1 MVDRNTDERTV
12 ALIAQLLFED
22 RQAQEAADR
31 RLAML
36 FSNQGVRGHVE
47 ERLHPIP
54 GRVGEYGANDD
65 TPRQANAAEPRK
77 IQPLS
82 MKKVQRSR
90 THITPESSVTA
101 AKRPPP
107 IVAESSTT
115 ASKMKSPGSTEATAD
130 DGPHTCMACQD
141 QFPITELVQAS
152 CSHEY
157 CQDCSTALFT
167 HAIKDQSMFPP
178 KCCGQPITLE
188 SVRKFLTAELI
199 EDFKR
204 TKEERDTPNRTYCS
218 NKTCSA
224 FLKPIET
231 RKPATLCVGCG
242 TKFRKRCAS
251 PDCLGYP
258 GTARIEAVQ
267 EDCPRCG
274 RRYQAYCPNRA
285 CKDHGKRQED
295 TVRKDDNLTCSSCGT
310 ITCTICK
317 GAAHY
322 GDCPADT
329 NLQRALETAMEN
341 NWKRCKACGQI
352 VERIDGCNHMIVS
365 TALLYTPLLTKS

>member
-1 MVDRNTDERTV
+1 
-12 ALIAQLLFED
+12 
-22 RQAQEAADR
+22 
-31 RLAML
+31 
-36 FSNQGVRGHVE
+36 
-47 ERLHPIP
+47 
-54 GRVGEYGANDD
+54 
-65 TPRQANAAEPRK
+65 
-77 IQPLS
+77 
-82 MKKVQRSR
+82 
-90 THITPESSVTA
+90 
-101 AKRPPP
+101 
-107 IVAESSTT
+107 
-115 ASKMKSPGSTEATAD
+115 
-130 DGPHTCMACQD
+130 MACQD

-199 EDFKR
+199 DDFKR

-231 RKPATLCVGCG
+231 RKPATLCV
-242 TKFRKRCAS
+242 
-251 PDCLGYP
+251 
-258 GTARIEAVQ
+258 
-267 EDCPRCG
+267 
-274 RRYQAYCPNRA
+274 
-285 CKDHGKRQED
+285 
-295 TVRKDDNLTCSSCGT
+295 DDNLTCSSCGT

-329 NLQRALETAMEN
+329 NLQRALETATEN

-352 VERIDGCNHMIVS
+352 VERIDGCNHMICVCG
-365 TALLYTPLLTKS
+365 AHFCYTCGAKWKTCRC